1 MYDVKDPI
9 TSIDQIRDLIGE
21 VYYTQDTKCIDHIDA
36 HCRAWIERSPFLI
49 ISTVSQ
55 SGLIDVA
62 PKGDPAGSWQVID
75 QHTIAIPDRPGN
87 NRADTFQNILDN
99 PRAGLMFIIPNR
111 REVVRVSGGA
121 SLTQEP
127 ALLQS
132 MAVNDKTPS
141 IAIIVHV
148 EEAMFHCG
156 KAIVR
161 SNLWQPDHWGSID
174 GLPTYGQAL
183 VDHGKL
189 SIAVD
194 ELDQGLKEHE
204 ETTLY

>member
-1 MYDVKDPI
+1 M
-9 TSIDQIRDLIGE
+9 
-21 VYYTQDTKCIDHIDA
+21 
-36 HCRAWIERSPFLI
+36 FL
-49 ISTVSQ
+49 
-55 SGLIDVA
+55 
-62 PKGDPAGSWQVID
+62 
-75 QHTIAIPDRPGN
+75 
-87 NRADTFQNILDN
+87 
-99 PRAGLMFIIPNR
+99 IPNR

-121 SLTQEP
+121 SLTREP

-132 MAVNDKTPS
+132 MAVNGKTPS
-141 IAIIVHV
+141 LAIIVHV

-161 SNLWQPDHWGSID
+161 SNLWQPDNWDSIE

-189 SIAVD
+189 GIEID
-194 ELDQGLKEHE
+194 QLDHGLKEHE